1 MFEEK
6 KTVLVPLNQLR
17 DWSVDDAGVTC
28 SHEAD
33 YMVRYYDI
41 DITGRESVNC
51 SKRDP
56 FGPCL
61 RILYVLRCWICADL
75 YLKLPVCL
83 GAKAY
88 HAGL

>member
-41 DITGRESVNC
+41 DITGREVKQWSQ
-51 SKRDP
+51 P
-56 FGPCL
+56 LL
-61 RILYVLRCWICADL
+61 RQSERQSS
-75 YLKLPVCL
+75 
-83 GAKAY
+83 
-88 HAGL
+88 GL